1 MSERFRVVTL
11 SENPK
16 RRGHARIRRQLT
28 ISEKLSRRKPR
39 QSPRRR
45 KPARVHRV
53 PACRYLV
60 EALKQKGVSIAF
72 LYWTG
77 TKFVTSRAQA
87 RRYPTKKLAYTAAQV
102 SMQGRPTTFRLARV
116 IPA

>member
-1 MSERFRVVTL
+1 MSERFRVVCI
-11 SENPK
+11 SANPISRKK
-16 RRGHARIRRQLT
+16 RSTRKG
-28 ISEKLSRRKPR
+28 RRKRPAPHK
-39 QSPRRR
+39 SPRRR
-45 KPARVHRV
+45 KAARVHRV